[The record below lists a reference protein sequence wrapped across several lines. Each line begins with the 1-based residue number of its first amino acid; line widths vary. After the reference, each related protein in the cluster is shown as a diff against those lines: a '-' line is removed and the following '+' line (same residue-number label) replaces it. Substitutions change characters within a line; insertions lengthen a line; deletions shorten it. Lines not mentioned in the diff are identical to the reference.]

1 MLATFE
7 APGRFWK
14 GNLHAHSDR
23 SDGAIAPSA
32 VFGKY
37 RAAGYDFIALTDH
50 YLERFGFPI
59 FDGRAESHDR
69 FTILPGAELHA
80 PANSRGDDW
89 HILAVGLPLDF
100 APTAAEETGAQ
111 LARRAKAA
119 GAFIAI
125 PHPHWSQLT
134 LADVEA
140 LDFAHAIEV
149 YNHTSFVNCDRGDG
163 LVLYDSAL
171 IAGHRMGAIATDDA
185 HFHVEDA
192 HGGWIMAKAAS
203 NAPDDLLQAL
213 RDGHYYASQG
223 PVFEDIRRENDALL
237 LTSSPVRS
245 LMLSGPGTGSV
256 RCHGTDITHARL
268 PLDGFPDWCR
278 ATAIDHMGCRAWTG
292 PLELE

>member
-14 GNLHAHSDR
+14 GNLHTHSDR

-32 VFGKY
+32 VFEKY
-37 RAAGYDFIALTDH
+37 QAASYDFIALTDH
-50 YLERFGFPI
+50 YLEKFSFPI

-69 FTILPGAELHA
+69 FTILSGAELHA

-100 APTAAEETGAQ
+100 APTEAEETGAQ

-203 NAPDDLLQAL
+203 NTPDDLLQAL

-237 LTSSPVRS
+237 LTTSPVRS

-256 RCHGTDITHARL
+256 RCHGTEITHARL
-268 PLDGFPDWCR
+268 PLDSFRGWCR
-278 ATAIDHMGCRAWTG
+278 ATAIDHMGRRAWTG